1 MHMIGSDLRIY
12 ARSRNGVGL
21 TASRTACLESS
32 HILSVFWLSYLLT
45 ASLQLKILR
54 ELSKELEIVRA
65 VHMPGKKA
73 STEFSCVVC
82 TQRKVRC
89 DKNKPCKNC
98 VKAGIKCEV
107 APPPPPRRRKR
118 KLDEQEL
125 LRKLAKYEEFMEKK
139 GVDFRS
145 IDNDF
150 GSPDDDPDA
159 ENPSKHDETGSHDV
173 AYRYLEH

>member
-32 HILSVFWLSYLLT
+32 HTLSVFWLSYLLT

-54 ELSKELEIVRA
+54 ELSKELE
-65 VHMPGKKA
+65 
-73 STEFSCVVC
+73 T
-82 TQRKVRC
+82 
-89 DKNKPCKNC
+89 
-98 VKAGIKCEV
+98 
-107 APPPPPRRRKR
+107 PPPRRRKR
-118 KLDEQEL
+118 KLDEREL

-150 GSPDDDPDA
+150 GSPDDDPEA
-159 ENPSKHDETGSHDV
+159 ENPSKHDETGSHDL